1 MPQNLYL
8 IKHAKPLVNPSQLPE
23 LWKLSSEG
31 VEASKHLASVLQV
44 AGIARVYC
52 SEEVKAIETAEVIA
66 KELNLS
72 HETRPD
78 LHEHDRSNVPH
89 MRSGEFISHME
100 VFYRRPDERILGKE
114 SAAEALAR
122 FENAVK
128 KTVAESGQDNLAIIS
143 HGTVISLL
151 ISKLQGKANGF
162 ELWRSMQLP
171 SYAVISLPDWSVT
184 QVVSRV
190 G

>member
-1 MPQNLYL
+1 M
-8 IKHAKPLVNPSQLPE
+8 
-23 LWKLSSEG
+23 
-31 VEASKHLASVLQV
+31 ASVLQH
-44 AGIARVYC
+44 AGIVRVYC

-66 KELNLS
+66 KELKLS

-100 VFYRRPDERILGKE
+100 VFYRRPSELVLGKE
-114 SAAEALAR
+114 SADEALAR
-122 FENAVK
+122 FEHAVRGIVDQPHDGN
-128 KTVAESGQDNLAIIS
+128 TAIVA

-151 ISKLQGKANGF
+151 VARLQGKTNGF
-162 ELWRSMQLP
+162 ELWRAMQLP
-171 SYAVISLPDWSVT
+171 SYAVIALPDWSVT

-190 G
+190 E